1 VSKEPQ
7 IAEQS
12 RDAHPWVLSGLVVG
26 VIAISFAAIFFRK
39 TAPTHPLVAAGT
51 RLAIA
56 AVLLAPW
63 TLRSALKGK
72 LQGRYLA
79 CALGAGAFY
88 GLHFGAWVSS
98 LTMTS
103 VAASVTIVTSTP
115 LILAVWSLCT
125 GKDKPQ
131 RAHWLA
137 MALALVGLGIIG
149 GADMQ
154 SQSSNLAGDGLAFLG
169 AVAMAGYLLLAR
181 SLGRDLDPLAFT
193 GFATIVGAGTLF
205 AAGAIMGIP
214 WEIPSTTA
222 WKYLLLAALIPQ
234 MIGHT
239 LLTWALRHVSPTTV
253 GLSTV
258 GEPVGA
264 AILAWIWLEESV
276 GAFTAIGCSVT
287 LFAVIVGV
295 RAAPAPAPE
304 ESTGATDS
312 QPVTHNI

>member
-1 VSKEPQ
+1 M
-7 IAEQS
+7 
-12 RDAHPWVLSGLVVG
+12 
-26 VIAISFAAIFFRK
+26 
-39 TAPTHPLVAAGT
+39 VAAGT

-63 TLRSALKGK
+63 TIRSALKGK
-72 LQGRYLA
+72 LKGRYLTYGV
-79 CALGAGAFY
+79 GAGALY

-115 LILAVWSLCT
+115 LILAVWSLGT

-131 RAHWLA
+131 RAHWVA

-149 GADMQ
+149 GADMH
-154 SQSSNLAGDGLAFLG
+154 SQSSSLAGDGLAFLG

-181 SLGRDLDPLAFT
+181 SLGPNLDPLAFT
-193 GFATIVGAGTLF
+193 GIATTVGAATLF
-205 AAGAIMGIP
+205 AAGAVMGIP
-214 WEIPSTTA
+214 WQIPSITA

-264 AILAWIWLEESV
+264 AILAWLWLEESV
-276 GAFTAIGCSVT
+276 GAFTAIGCSIT
-287 LFAVIVGV
+287 LIAVILGI
-295 RAAPAPAPE
+295 RAAPAPDRE
-304 ESTGATDS
+304 ETAEATGS
-312 QPVTHNI
+312 QSVSHNI